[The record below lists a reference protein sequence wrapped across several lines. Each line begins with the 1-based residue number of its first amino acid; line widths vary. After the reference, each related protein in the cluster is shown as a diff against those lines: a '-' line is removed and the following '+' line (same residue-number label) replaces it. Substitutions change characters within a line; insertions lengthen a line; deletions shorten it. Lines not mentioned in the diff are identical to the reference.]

1 MNNLYLKSF
10 IRCKR
15 KAWLD
20 YKGNK
25 SHKIWSPHQSIEI
38 SNRYKNFY
46 KLSEGDLYSGT
57 KACQRGSNGVIGLK
71 VRAKLINNINTEIHP
86 QLLRRI
92 NGQSKWGEYKYM
104 PVVYKLGLRTT
115 KEHLFDLAFCSILLE
130 TFQESKIEKGL
141 VISNSS
147 NHINIER
154 IDLNQRLRKKVIN
167 IFLNLK
173 ECLKGYIPEF
183 TEDRKK
189 CTICSW
195 QKFCDL
201 EAKNN

>member
-25 SHKIWSPHQSIEI
+25 SYKTWSPHQSIEI
-38 SNRYKNFY
+38 VNRYKNFY
-46 KLSEGDLYSGT
+46 KLSKGDLYSGE
-57 KACQRGSNGVIGLK
+57 KACKKGSNGVIGLK
-71 VRAKLINNINTEIHP
+71 IKSKLINNINTEINP
-86 QLLRRI
+86 QLLKRVS
-92 NGQSKWGEYKYM
+92 GQSKWGEYKYL
-104 PVVYKLGLRTT
+104 PVVYKLGHRTT

-130 TFQESKIEKGL
+130 PFQKSKIEKGF
-141 VISNSS
+141 VISDYS
-147 NHINIER
+147 NHINIEK
-154 IDLNQRLRKKVIN
+154 IDLNKQLRKKVLN
-167 IFLNLK
+167 VFLNLN
-173 ECLKGYIPEF
+173 EYLKGSIPEI

-195 QKFCDL
+195 QKF
-201 EAKNN
+201 